1 MSNDNNEEFAQ
12 MMQTLVRKEE
22 QRLGV
27 NSELFWDRHAEIM
40 ELIQKAKR
48 SNDNNG

>member
-1 MSNDNNEEFAQ
+1 MTDEEFIQ
-12 MMQTLVRKEE
+12 MVHELVRKEE

-48 SNDNNG
+48 SN

>member
-1 MSNDNNEEFAQ
+1 MNNEDFSQ

-27 NSELFWDRHAEIM
+27 NSELFHERDAEIM